1 MMITHTTI
9 RADDALR
16 YAAAKLTSCTDWAC
30 DSIAGSLCDH
40 GHEDELGAIHDAAAL
55 IQGLAAQF
63 GDLNTYS
70 DGRQVKSHKQVAEDA
85 GLHIEHI
92 WEPNPYAEERSSW
105 RGNLHSGHPDIP
117 SPGVYEVSTS
127 PLTQEIHIRVLTLR
141 PLAEVHAE
149 AIALCEIEHPE
160 WIDDGDDA

>member
-1 MMITHTTI
+1 MMITHAPI
-9 RADDALR
+9 RADDALK
-16 YAAAKLTSCTDWAC
+16 YAAAKLKSCTEWAC

-40 GHEDELGAIHDAAAL
+40 EGHEDELGAIYDTAAF
-55 IQGLAAQF
+55 IQGLAAQY
-63 GDLNTYS
+63 GDLNRYS
-70 DGRQVKSHKQVAEDA
+70 DGRAIKSHKDVTEDA
-85 GLHIEHI
+85 GLRIEHI

-149 AIALCEIEHPE
+149 AITLYELEHPE
-160 WIDDGDDA
+160 WIDGDDA